1 MKNYTIAIIVSNL
14 SGVLTRVTSMFTRRG
29 YNIDTLT
36 VGETEDPEFSRITV
50 TVYTEESG
58 CNQIVSQL
66 KKMHDVKNVAVLN
79 NSECVTREL
88 VLIKVRN
95 SPENRQDILS
105 AVDVFR
111 SKIIDYSTTSVCI
124 EITGEPTKI
133 NAFIELVRPYGIME
147 ICRTGIVSLSRGESC
162 LLK

>member
-79 NSECVTREL
+79 NS
-88 VLIKVRN
+88 
-95 SPENRQDILS
+95 
-105 AVDVFR
+105 
-111 SKIIDYSTTSVCI
+111 
-124 EITGEPTKI
+124 
-133 NAFIELVRPYGIME
+133 
-147 ICRTGIVSLSRGESC
+147 
-162 LLK
+162 